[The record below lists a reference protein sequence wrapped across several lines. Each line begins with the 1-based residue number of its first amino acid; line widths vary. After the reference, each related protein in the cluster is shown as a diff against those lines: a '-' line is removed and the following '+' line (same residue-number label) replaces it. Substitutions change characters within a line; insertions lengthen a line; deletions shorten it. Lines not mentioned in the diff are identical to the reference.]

1 MSMRLL
7 SFWTAQ
13 AVFSQSER
21 NKEPKLFQGFALF
34 SGELL
39 VSTLTRRKRHKTSAP
54 FAFAGAVG
62 GPAEDL
68 ALMHAQHLP
77 NNTPKQKKTKQK
89 NHSLLCKFIYIQ
101 LGALC
106 LALVAFLPHRK
117 SLCVL
122 AVRTRGR
129 EMR

>member
-21 NKEPKLFQGFALF
+21 NKEPKLFQCFALF

-77 NNTPKQKKTKQK
+77 NNTPKQKKTKNK
-89 NHSLLCKFIYIQ
+89 KITLSSANLFIFSWEPCAWH
-101 LGALC
+101 L
-106 LALVAFLPHRK
+106 
-117 SLCVL
+117 
-122 AVRTRGR
+122 
-129 EMR
+129 